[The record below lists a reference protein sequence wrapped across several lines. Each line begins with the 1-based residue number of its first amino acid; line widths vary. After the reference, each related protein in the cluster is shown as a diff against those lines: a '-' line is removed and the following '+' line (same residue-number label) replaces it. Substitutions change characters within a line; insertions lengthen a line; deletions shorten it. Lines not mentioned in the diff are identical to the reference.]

1 MLGAGNMKHAMDIVG
16 VDLGYMARVRRTVAH
31 LKSQE
36 AKLVAREAASHEFSV
51 LEYSNSL
58 LNHLIQLERN
68 DGQHVVS
75 KPNLTTFESQP
86 QINGKMRLL
95 IFDFLMCCHTRLG
108 LSSSTLFL
116 CFNILDRYTSK
127 YIVKSCNYQL
137 LALTA
142 LWISSK
148 YWDSK
153 NRITSLKHLTK
164 LCCKQ
169 YSAQQ
174 FKEMELHLLKS
185 LNWSLCQFA
194 THDSFID
201 MLLFMKDNKT
211 VSPTILHENDLN
223 VEVIKFGSTM
233 LCELACFDIKL
244 SFNYSA
250 SQIVLAAI
258 TLTTLALKFEDL
270 NQWEDLDSVGN
281 DANLIR
287 VCHSLLSLVLK
298 ADSLPS
304 SFKFKYINEGK
315 ATSERILKALQNYFI
330 QLQMEQF
337 YRSQEFEILQTTQAS
352 YEKRNDFND
361 NERVKDDA
369 SATGVQTTGHSYNH
383 SFASNPSNIASIPS
397 ATTPPAMASSSASPF
412 ASPFMAHELFTST
425 PDSLTTPS
433 GDRPLLSF
441 SKSTSTSSGLLP
453 LTPTTPTL
461 LQNKM
466 AAIKRRSMGARAPLS
481 NSRTSFENTK
491 TFVKGHR
498 KRASSS
504 MDIDFFEDDIAIKR

>member
-1 MLGAGNMKHAMDIVG
+1 MKHVMDIVG

-36 AKLVAREAASHEFSV
+36 VNLITREAASHEFSV
-51 LEYSNSL
+51 LEYSNHL
-58 LNHLIQLERN
+58 LNHLINLERN
-68 DGQHVVS
+68 DGQHVIS
-75 KPNLTTFESQP
+75 RPNIVTFESQP
-86 QINGKMRLL
+86 QINAKMRLL

-148 YWDSK
+148 FWDSK

-201 MLLFMKDNKT
+201 LLLFMKDNKT
-211 VSPTILHENDLN
+211 VSPQILHENNLN
-223 VEVIKFGSTM
+223 VDLIKFGSMM

-244 SFNYSA
+244 SFNCSA

-258 TLTTLALKFEDL
+258 TLTTLAIKFDDL
-270 NQWEDLDSVGN
+270 NQWEDLDLVGN

-287 VCHSLLSLVLK
+287 VCHSLLALVLK
-298 ADSLPS
+298 TDSLPS

-315 ATSERILKALQNYFI
+315 TTSEKILKALQNYFI

-337 YRSQEFEILQTTQAS
+337 YRSQEFETLQQNTLTS

-361 NERVKDDA
+361 NEKNKDDV
-369 SATGVQTTGHSYNH
+369 STTGVQTMGQSFDH
-383 SFASNPSNIASIPS
+383 SFASNTSNIASSHS

-412 ASPFMAHELFTST
+412 ASPFMAHDLFTNS
-425 PDSLTTPS
+425 PDSSTTPA
-433 GDRPLLSF
+433 GDRSLLSF
-441 SKSTSTSSGLLP
+441 SRSTTTSSGLLP

-466 AAIKRRSMGARAPLS
+466 AAIKRRSMAGRNLMAP
-481 NSRTSFENTK
+481 SRTNTEGTEK
-491 TFVKGHR
+491 FVKGHR

-504 MDIDFFEDDIAIKR
+504 MDIDFFENDIALKR

>member
-1 MLGAGNMKHAMDIVG
+1 MKHAMDIAGV

-36 AKLVAREAASHEFSV
+36 ATLVARETAGHEFSV
-51 LEYSNSL
+51 LEYSNDL
-58 LNHLIQLERN
+58 LKHLIQLERN
-68 DGQHVVS
+68 DGQHVTS

-148 YWDSK
+148 FWDSK
-153 NRITSLKHLTK
+153 NRITSLNHLTK

-201 MLLFMKDNKT
+201 LLLFMKDNKT
-211 VSPTILHENDLN
+211 VSPTILHENDLD
-223 VEVIKFGSTM
+223 VEVIRFGSMM

-244 SFNYSA
+244 SFNCSA
-250 SQIVLAAI
+250 SQIVLASIMLI
-258 TLTTLALKFEDL
+258 TLAIKFDDL
-270 NQWEDLDSVGN
+270 NQWEDLNSAGN

-287 VCHSLLSLVLK
+287 VCQSLLALVLK
-298 ADSLPS
+298 TESLPS
-304 SFKFKYINEGK
+304 SFKFKYISEGK
-315 ATSERILKALQNYFI
+315 ASSEKIMKALQNYFI
-330 QLQMEQF
+330 QLQMEQL
-337 YRSQEFEILQTTQAS
+337 YRSQEFEALQATPAS

-361 NERVKDDA
+361 NERIKDDG
-369 SATGVQTTGHSYNH
+369 STTGVQTMGQSFDH
-383 SFASNPSNIASIPS
+383 SFASNTSNIASS
-397 ATTPPAMASSSASPF
+397 HLASTPPAMTSSSASPF
-412 ASPFMAHELFTST
+412 ASPFMAHDLFTNT
-425 PDSLTTPS
+425 PDSATTPS
-433 GDRPLLSF
+433 GDRPLQAFPRSQT
-441 SKSTSTSSGLLP
+441 TSTGLLP

-461 LQNKM
+461 LQSKM
-466 AAIKRRSMGARAPLS
+466 AAIKRRSIMAGRNPPGLFRS
-481 NSRTSFENTK
+481 NTEGSER
-491 TFVKGHR
+491 FVKGHR

-504 MDIDFFEDDIAIKR
+504 MDIDFFEEEIAIKR